1 MRTIKEILLS
11 AAQPENE
18 PMPESGPDP
27 TGPSRREALMGTLF
41 GAGYVGLRALATG
54 LPAWM
59 LLNPRRANA
68 ALQCNADKEKAQYLI
83 LGTSSLGDP
92 LNGNVPGTY
101 VHPDIMHAPDP
112 LMDKTPITMSGEIVE
127 GAAVWNNLEQA
138 TLDRTVFFHHT
149 TLSVSHGNQPKV
161 MKLMGAIRRQEMLVS
176 VLAKNLAQCLGT
188 VQREPVVVGAASPL
202 EYLSYEGRTQPALQP
217 IVLRD
222 LLARPTGV
230 LGKLQEMRDAD
241 LNRLNALYKEH
252 GTQAQRQFLDR
263 LALSQSEAR
272 NVSQQLLN
280 DLASITSNTI
290 DGQLKAAAVLIKMNV
305 APVVSIRMNWGGD
318 NHNDADLR
326 NEVAQTAAAVA
337 SINQLQARLMD
348 YGLRDKVT
356 FMAMNVFGRTM
367 SIRRKGLAGRD
378 HLASHHCTVLIGK
391 NVRGGVIGGVE
402 PKGQDFSAM
411 PIDSKTGRGTADG
424 DIRYEDTLA
433 AVGKTI
439 GAAVGVN
446 PSALNDTITSGKVVT
461 AALA

>member
-1 MRTIKEILLS
+1 MRTIKDILLS
-11 AAQPENE
+11 AGRTENE
-18 PMPESGPDP
+18 STPS
-27 TGPSRREALMGTLF
+27 TPSRREALMGTLF

-59 LLNPRRANA
+59 LVNPRRADA
-68 ALQCNADKEKAQYLI
+68 ALQCNADKARAQYLI
-83 LGTSSLGDP
+83 LSSSSLGDP
-92 LNGNVPGTY
+92 MNANVPGTY
-101 VHPDIMHAPDP
+101 VHPEIMHAPDP
-112 LMDKTPITMSGEIVE
+112 LMDKTPISMAGQIFE
-127 GAAVWNNLEQA
+127 GAAVWNNLEQS

-149 TLSVSHGNQPKV
+149 TLSVSHANQPKV
-161 MKLMGAIRRQEMLVS
+161 MRLMGAIRRQEMLVS
-176 VLAKNLAQCLGT
+176 VLAKNLAACLGT

-202 EYLSYEGRTQPALQP
+202 EYLSYEGRTQPSLQP
-217 IVLRD
+217 VVLRD

-230 LGKLQEMRDAD
+230 LGKLQELRDAD

-263 LALSQSEAR
+263 LALSQGEAR
-272 NVSQQLLN
+272 NISQQLLS
-280 DLASITSNTI
+280 DLASITSNAV

-305 APVVSIRMNWGGD
+305 APVVSIRLNWGGD

-326 NEVAQTAAAVA
+326 NEVAQTASSVNAL
-337 SINQLQARLMD
+337 NQLQARLAE
-348 YGLRDKVT
+348 YGLQDKVT

-402 PKGQDFSAM
+402 PRGQDFSAM
-411 PIDSKTGRGTADG
+411 SIDSKTGQGVTGG

-446 PSALNDTITSGKVVT
+446 PSALDDTITAGKIVT